1 MVLVHLVIIVA
12 FRIRFHRKNA
22 GTAWRCVCLGL
33 QLMSVK
39 TYAVVKNGHVENIIL
54 VDEVNLPDIEV
65 SVLVPISQGI
75 EMVC

>member
-1 MVLVHLVIIVA
+1 
-12 FRIRFHRKNA
+12 
-22 GTAWRCVCLGL
+22 
-33 QLMSVK
+33 MSVK